1 MKEVIM
7 VSRIKLNEFDGYAF
21 LQSLGNFLKTDIE
34 VSSGTIE
41 RKVSSGGVRRETR
54 QGEGH
59 SIKVTVSNTAPIEPQ
74 WPSVV
79 LTGIGLTA
87 EYVTDLMTSPARES
101 KVRDIFRAMER
112 QERLKVDRTNVPKIN
127 PFRKEGVVRVVN
139 ETFPHITNDES
150 KHGDYLFP
158 GQSIVYEMSLT
169 LKECPDINDMRFWV
183 EGTISRRHLFHCN
196 KELTPS
202 SG

>member
-1 MKEVIM
+1 M
-7 VSRIKLNEFDGYAF
+7 VSQTKLNEFDEYA
-21 LQSLGNFLKTDIE
+21 LLKSLGNFLKTDIE
-34 VSSGTIE
+34 VSSGAIE
-41 RKVSSGGVRRETR
+41 RKVRSGGVRETR
-54 QGEGH
+54 QDEGH
-59 SIKVTVSNTAPIEPQ
+59 SIKVTVTNTAPIEPQ

-79 LTGIGLTA
+79 FTGIGLAA
-87 EYVTDLMTSPARES
+87 EYVTDLMKSPARES
-101 KVRDIFRAMER
+101 KVRDIFRIMEK
-112 QERLKVDRTNVPKIN
+112 QERLKVDRTNAPKIN

-158 GQSIVYEMSLT
+158 GQSITYEMSVT
-169 LKECPDINDMRFWV
+169 LKECPDINDMKFWV